1 MENDIEI
8 NDKEELKKQM
18 EKYIYDKGEYLEVKV
33 LVGHGEDTPV
43 AEFHGKNIDS
53 EDIARCICSLKDIIC
68 KFVEECPEA
77 IELASYMESTDY
89 YNFFDKGEKD
99 EE

>member
-1 MENDIEI
+1 MKDNIEVG
-8 NDKEELKKQM
+8 DKNEFKKQM
-18 EKYIYDKGEYLEVKV
+18 EQYIYDKGEYLEVKV
-33 LVGHGEDTPV
+33 LVGHGEDTPI

-68 KFVEECPEA
+68 QFVEECPEA

-89 YNFFDKGEKD
+89 NVLFDKGEKD
-99 EE
+99 EK

>member
-1 MENDIEI
+1 MEIR
-8 NDKEELKKQM
+8 DKEELKKQM

-33 LVGHGEDTPV
+33 LVGHGEDTPI
-43 AEFHGKNIDS
+43 AEFHGKSIDS
-53 EDIARCICSLKDIIC
+53 EDIARCICSLKDII
-68 KFVEECPEA
+68 KTLAEKCPEA

-89 YNFFDKGEKD
+89 DELFNKGEKD